1 MKSIRK
7 ITSNLITIAYG
18 ILCMPL
24 LILMAIIFPIKAV
37 SDAFKIISSGYTV
50 TGGYISVIIGVTV
63 IMYFSLRF
71 RSLRRIYMIFPS
83 LFEAL
88 KYLVI
93 TDIFIGIGAE
103 VLNWSYIELT
113 TIRKIIGICSFVAC
127 ILLWRLFLSIYYK
140 KKPLSKVIMQRE
152 EKIQNYNTGIS

>member
-1 MKSIRK
+1 MKSISK
-7 ITSNLITIAYG
+7 IISNLITIAYG

-24 LILMAIIFPIKAV
+24 LILMAIIFPISAI
-37 SDAFKIISSGYTV
+37 SGAFKIITSGYTV
-50 TGGYISVIIGVTV
+50 TGNYISIIIGMTV
-63 IMYFSLRF
+63 LMYFSLRF
-71 RSLRRIYMIFPS
+71 RALRRIYMIFPS

-113 TIRKIIGICSFVAC
+113 TTRKIIGICSFTAC
-127 ILLWRLFLSIYYK
+127 IILWRLFLSIYYK